1 MAIKLPEQINGYI
14 PLPVKVTSEK
24 VTGGVSSSTCHI
36 IYVKKHQSKDSSD
49 SADRSV
55 FLVNLP
61 TDTSSK
67 ALRDLCQQLGN
78 VIMEDFQST
87 GGNNGVL
94 ELVDKTAC
102 KAFLSKARQAVKTQA
117 IAWNNSQS
125 LTGFL
130 RYQTINRNCYKDV
143 EELEEDVN
151 LHMEAFARAEEA
163 RARQVETL
171 SQEVDEDGF
180 IKVINSKRKSL
191 GGLVTA
197 GTGAAAASDVS
208 GSRKKKR
215 SKEKADFYRFQ
226 IRDQK
231 KQEMNQLLRR
241 FHQDKLKVAQL
252 KEQRRFKP
260 Y

>member
-1 MAIKLPEQINGYI
+1 MAVKLPEQINGYI
-14 PLPVKVTSEK
+14 PLPVKVTGEK
-24 VTGGVSSSTCHI
+24 VTGGASSSTYHI

-87 GGNNGVL
+87 GGNNGIL

-102 KAFLSKARQAVKTQA
+102 KAFISKARQAVKSQT
-117 IAWNNSQS
+117 IAWNNSKS
-125 LTGFL
+125 LTGSL
-130 RYQTINRNCYKDV
+130 RYQTINRNNYKDV
-143 EELEEDVN
+143 EELEENVN
-151 LHMEAFARAEEA
+151 FHMEAFARAEEA

-191 GGLVTA
+191 NGLATA
-197 GTGAAAASDVS
+197 SAPADSSAP
-208 GSRKKKR
+208 RKKKR